1 MQQQP
6 LALTFEQTKHLVV
19 GNANLLAYQYLLE
32 RNQWLN
38 HVCWLAG
45 DQGSG
50 KTMLANEWRA
60 KFGAVDIDLFNH
72 DFANLQVHYYLI
84 DDLPSFDCL
93 HEPLFHLINAIKA
106 AGAKLLLC
114 SNLTPAQYPTN
125 LADLSSRLKAADFVE
140 ISAPDDAM
148 LKAVMQAHLAAKQLK
163 VEEQVLDYLIKRI
176 NRSCGQAVA
185 VLNELDAY
193 SLKHNAEITINM
205 VKNALSI

>member
-1 MQQQP
+1 MQQQF

-32 RNQWLN
+32 RNLWLN
-38 HVCWLAG
+38 HVCWISG
-45 DQGSG
+45 EQGSG

-72 DFANLQVHYYLI
+72 NFANLQAHYYLI
-84 DDLPSFDCL
+84 DDLPTFDCL
-93 HEPLFHLINAIKA
+93 HEPLFHLINAINA

-114 SNLTPAQYPTN
+114 SNLTPAQYPTS

-148 LKAVMQAHLAAKQLK
+148 LKVVMQAHLAAKQLK
-163 VEEQVLDYLIKRI
+163 VETHVLDYLIKRI

-185 VLNELDAY
+185 VLDQLDDY
-193 SLKHNAEITINM
+193 SLKYNAEININM
-205 VKNALSI
+205 ARIALGF